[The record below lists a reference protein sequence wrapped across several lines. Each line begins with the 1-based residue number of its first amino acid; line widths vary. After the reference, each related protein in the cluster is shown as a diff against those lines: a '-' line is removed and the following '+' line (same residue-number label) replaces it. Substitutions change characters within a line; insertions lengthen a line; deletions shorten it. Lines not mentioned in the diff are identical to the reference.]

1 MHLRVYL
8 LHVPIYICLYTCM
21 YMTSGKSSQGS
32 QQRTDN
38 TRSATTRLQNWSL
51 VLLKYKQLYNWC
63 SLHSTIILQNKDIT
77 KNWVNSTLHT
87 HRESQSDVIFYL
99 GKGLRKC
106 HKICIKKTEILR
118 SKQLH
123 VELTCIFQSDTPP
136 FTQPLHQFVYKSQR
150 QKWLQ
155 AAENKM
161 CHRLNIKLY
170 LKTNL
175 FNIIFQRFV

>member
-1 MHLRVYL
+1 MQLA
-8 LHVPIYICLYTCM
+8 LHC
-21 YMTSGKSSQGS
+21 
-32 QQRTDN
+32 
-38 TRSATTRLQNWSL
+38 
-51 VLLKYKQLYNWC
+51 
-63 SLHSTIILQNKDIT
+63 HSTTQRYHKKLSEQYSPYTSRIT
-77 KNWVNSTLHT
+77 KWRHPLSIKMV
-87 HRESQSDVIFYL
+87 L
-99 GKGLRKC
+99 GKWLCKC

-170 LKTNL
+170 LRQIYLTL
-175 FNIIFQRFV
+175 FFNALYNVRWK